1 MKRLARAL
9 PNAKIVVVLREPA
22 ARAWSHWNFWKRDA
36 ALFENVFQE
45 TRNDPVT
52 GEAKRL
58 SCQDVLR
65 RGFYDEHLERI
76 YKLYPRECVH
86 VAIAERVWK
95 DPVGEYDRL
104 FRFLGVAECAAD
116 DRVVG
121 TAPRRENA
129 TEKKAALA
137 PELRARLDAVYAPH
151 IDRLCAILGERIPE
165 WKGGPPDPGAADES
179 GVAGTATVSAEAP
192 SLDRPSLIVLAQL

>member
-22 ARAWSHWNFWKRDA
+22 ARAWSHWNFWKRDITS
-36 ALFENVFQE
+36 FESIFNE
-45 TRNDPVT
+45 TLNDPVT
-52 GEAKRL
+52 GKAKRL

-65 RGFYDEHLERI
+65 RGFYDNHLERI
-76 YKLYPRECVH
+76 YELYPRERVH

-116 DRVVG
+116 NRIVG

-129 TEKKAALA
+129 TENKVALA
-137 PELRARLDAVYAPH
+137 PKLRTRLDAVYAPH
-151 IDRLCAILGERIPE
+151 NDRLRTILGERIPE
-165 WKGGPPDPGAADES
+165 WEGRPPSGPGAADES
-179 GVAGTATVSAEAP
+179 GAAGAVAASAEAP
-192 SLDRPSLIVLAQL
+192 